1 MSEIKR
7 IGVFTSGGDAPG
19 MNAAIRAVV
28 RAGIY
33 YGLEVVGIF
42 RGYEGMIAGEAYQM
56 NLRSVSNI
64 IQRGGTILKTSRS
77 NKFMTPDGRDEA
89 ALFLN
94 KEDIDGLIAI
104 GGNGTFTG
112 LLEFRKHWNGKMIG
126 LPGTID
132 NDLYGTDYTIG
143 FHTAVQTAID
153 AIDKIRDT
161 ADAHERVFMI
171 EVMGRHAGFIALDS
185 GIGGGAEKILIPEI
199 DTEVNKCIDMFFE
212 GKEKGKTSSII
223 VVAEG
228 NSLGGA
234 REVANKVSQI
244 SGCDCKEVVIG
255 HIQRGGSPV
264 IADRVLASKLGVFA
278 VEQMI
283 EGKDNVMAG
292 EINNQCCLTSLEHAI
307 YWKKQIDPYKLKI
320 ASILAI

>member
-1 MSEIKR
+1 MSFVKR

-33 YGLEVVGIF
+33 YKLEVIGVK
-42 RGYEGMIAGEAYQM
+42 RGYEGMIDGDAELM

-64 IQRGGTILKTSRS
+64 IQKGGTILKTARS
-77 NKFMTPDGRDEA
+77 KQFMTPEGREKA
-89 ALFLN
+89 AKFLKN
-94 KEDIDGLIAI
+94 QNIDGLLAI
-104 GGNGTFTG
+104 GGNGTLTG
-112 LLEFRKHWNGKMIG
+112 LLELRKHWNGKMIG

-143 FHTAVQTAID
+143 YHTAVQTAIE

-161 ADAHERVFMI
+161 ADAHDRIFMV

-185 GIGGGAEKILIPEI
+185 GIGGGAEKILLPEI
-199 DTEVNKCIDMFFE
+199 DTEVNKCVTNFLE
-212 GKEKGKTSSII
+212 GKEKGKTSSIFI
-223 VVAEG
+223 VAEG

-234 REVANKVSQI
+234 REVATKVFEA

-264 IADRVLASKLGVFA
+264 IGDRVLAGKLGVFA
-278 VEQMI
+278 VEEMM
-283 EGKDNVMAG
+283 EGKDNSMAG
-292 EINNQCCLTSLEHAI
+292 EINNQCVLTPIDNAVN
-307 YWKKQIDPYKLKI
+307 WKKQIDPYKLKV
-320 ASILAI
+320 ASILAT